1 MIPEKLLA
9 RYHMACMEDYENMAG
24 GRKQG
29 EYVFYRTFLI
39 QTDYVPNKIIEAQAM
54 GEQVDQDYTEIL
66 QARAYAREQISFM
79 DSKKE

>member
-29 EYVFYRTFLI
+29 EYDFYRTFLI
-39 QTDYVPNKIIEAQAM
+39 QTDYVPNKIIEAQAL
-54 GEQVDQDYTEIL
+54 GTPLDQDYTEIL